1 MQPPQRRMPLALGP
15 LVRTTARILANR
27 EFLTMSV
34 AAGCNM
40 GAVLFFIGSAP
51 SIVLDDWH
59 LSETQFHWL
68 FVPVIGGFL
77 VGAIVSGRMAGR
89 IPTSRQVR
97 LGYLASAVAAGCGA
111 LLHATWP
118 GGPPVLLQQVLMG
131 IGSLGVQ
138 LVFPVLTLRIL
149 DMFPLNR
156 GAAASAQTFV
166 QLLVA
171 SSMMGLLVPML
182 QGVLQW
188 LTLCSALSALASLL
202 LWTLATRSLARR
214 GMVPSH

>member
-1 MQPPQRRMPLALGP
+1 M
-15 LVRTTARILANR
+15 
-27 EFLTMSV
+27 
-34 AAGCNM
+34 
-40 GAVLFFIGSAP
+40 
-51 SIVLDDWH
+51 
-59 LSETQFHWL
+59 
-68 FVPVIGGFL
+68 
-77 VGAIVSGRMAGR
+77 
-89 IPTSRQVR
+89 
-97 LGYLASAVAAGCGA
+97 
-111 LLHATWP
+111 
-118 GGPPVLLQQVLMG
+118 LLQQVLMG

-149 DMFPLNR
+149 DMFPASR